1 LVLRLRQI
9 EPTLF
14 TDILPGRFPSTR
26 YQGSKRKLLPWIA
39 PLLRDLEFDSALDA
53 MSGTAA
59 VAYLFKQM
67 GKQVMANDRLQAN
80 IEIALALIENPGEKL
95 GDHDLEQVMQRRPGI
110 VYDRFIEETFSGIYF
125 TNEENGWLDV
135 VAQNISRLRNPYR
148 RALLRFALF
157 QACLAKRPYNLFHR
171 RNLELRLREV
181 KRGFGNKATW
191 DRPFPDH
198 FRHFAQEANA
208 AVFDNGR
215 KNRALCGDALLAAG
229 RFDLV
234 YLDPPYLRADGAG
247 ADYPGFYHF
256 LEGLCDYPRWPERL
270 DRASLHLR
278 LRPEPDPWLSA
289 EGARENFRRL
299 IERFRESI
307 LVVSYR
313 SDGIPSEGELVSMLE
328 SIGKRVQVFRASP
341 RPYALSRNRA
351 SQDVLFIAR

>member
-1 LVLRLRQI
+1 MLRLRQI

-14 TDILPGRFPSTR
+14 AEFSPGRFPSTR

-39 PLLRDLEFDSALDA
+39 SCLHGLEFDSALDA

-59 VAYLFKQM
+59 VACLFKQL
-67 GKQVMANDRLQAN
+67 GKQVTANDRLRAN
-80 IEIALALIENPGEKL
+80 AEIALALIENSGERLK
-95 GDHDLEQVMQRRPGI
+95 DADVVQAMQRRPGLH
-110 VYDRFIEETFSGIYF
+110 YDRFIGETFSGIYF
-125 TNEENGWLDV
+125 TDEENRWLDL
-135 VAQNISRLRNPYR
+135 VAQNLARLRNPYR

-171 RNLELRLREV
+171 KNLELRLREV
-181 KRGFGNKATW
+181 RRGFGNKATW

-215 KNRALCGDALLAAG
+215 KNRALCEDALGAPG

-234 YLDPPYLRADGAG
+234 YLDPPYLRRDGAG
-247 ADYPGFYHF
+247 TDYPGFYHF
-256 LEGLCDYPRWPERL
+256 LEGLCDYSRWPERL
-270 DRASLHLR
+270 DRQSLNLR
-278 LRPEPDPWLSA
+278 LQPEPDPWLSA
-289 EGARENFRRL
+289 DGARKNFRQL
-299 IERFRESI
+299 IERFAESI

-313 SDGIPSEGELVSMLE
+313 SDGIPSEDELVSMLK

-341 RPYALSRNRA
+341 RPYALSRNRD
-351 SQDVLFIAR
+351 SQELLFVGI